1 MMLQPNLHIQRV
13 FIVGDNSLFEEGIA
27 KLLVLGAGLS
37 VTGRKY
43 TDDLYFLEAVS
54 QHKPDVILLNESM
67 QVDSTH
73 ILNLIFSTP
82 SLTPV
87 YVVIVRLGSSIVDV
101 YEMPKRFA
109 VTKGDELVAVVQG
122 KF

>member
-1 MMLQPNLHIQRV
+1 M
-13 FIVGDNSLFEEGIA
+13 
-27 KLLVLGAGLS
+27 
-37 VTGRKY
+37 TGRKY
-43 TDDLYFLEAVS
+43 TDDLSFLEAVS